1 MKIEYDSFSWKDV
14 YLYWQHKTNDLL
26 NCVNQPIP
34 CKKIKVSET
43 SDKRR
48 VCYPSWLKIDYSREI
63 VPAFNKW
70 MEMPLYDRYLPF
82 SDERVS
88 RSAKLMLQ
96 TRTEA
101 ERAAVWLFI
110 FCTSFEKSNLPF
122 PNNIM
127 IEYVSAKARMYLEKS
142 FQEWQFKYHHRFPH
156 LFINATTLRNVVFQD
171 YKAVV
176 DYAIINSYMVM
187 KEYTIVVF
195 DSQSD
200 AIQLP
205 SLFDDLRKQ

>member
-1 MKIEYDSFSWKDV
+1 MEIEYDSFSWKDV
-14 YLYWQHKTNDLL
+14 YLYWQLKTNDLL

-48 VCYPSWLKIDYSREI
+48 VCYPSWLKNDYSRDI

-127 IEYVSAKARMYLEKS
+127 IEYVGAKARTYLEKS

-156 LFINATTLRNVVFQD
+156 LFINATTVRNVVFQD

>member
-14 YLYWQHKTNDLL
+14 YLYWQLKTNDLL

-34 CKKIKVSET
+34 CKKIKVAET

-48 VCYPSWLKIDYSREI
+48 VCYPSWLKNDYSRDI
-63 VPAFNKW
+63 VPAFNRW
-70 MEMPLYDRYLPF
+70 MEMPLYDRDLPF

-127 IEYVSAKARMYLEKS
+127 IEYVGAKARKHLEKS
-142 FQEWQFKYHHRFPH
+142 FQEWQFKYHHRFPL
-156 LFINATTLRNVVFQD
+156 LFINATTVRNVVFQD

>member
-14 YLYWQHKTNDLL
+14 YLYWQLKTKDLL

-34 CKKIKVSET
+34 CQKIKVSET

-48 VCYPSWLKIDYSREI
+48 VYYHSWLKNDYSHDI
-63 VPAFNKW
+63 VSAFNRW
-70 MEMPLYDRYLPF
+70 MEMPLYDRELPF

-88 RSAKLMLQ
+88 RSAKLMMQ
-96 TRTEA
+96 TRTES

-127 IEYVSAKARMYLEKS
+127 IDYVGAKARKHLEEA
-142 FQEWQFKYHHRFPH
+142 FQKWQFRYHHRFPH
-156 LFINATTLRNVVFQD
+156 LFINATTVRNVVFQD

-176 DYAIINSYMVM
+176 DCAIINSYMVM

-200 AIQLP
+200 AIPLP

>member
-14 YLYWQHKTNDLL
+14 YLYWQLKTNDLL

-34 CKKIKVSET
+34 CKKIKVAET
-43 SDKRR
+43 LDKCR
-48 VCYPSWLKIDYSREI
+48 VCYPSWLKNDYFRDI
-63 VPAFNKW
+63 IPAFNKW

-127 IEYVSAKARMYLEKS
+127 IEYVGAKARTYLEKS

>member
-1 MKIEYDSFSWKDV
+1 MEIEYDSFSWKDV
-14 YLYWQHKTNDLL
+14 YLYWQLKTNDLL

-34 CKKIKVSET
+34 CKKIKVAET

-48 VCYPSWLKIDYSREI
+48 VCYPSWLKNDYSRDI
-63 VPAFNKW
+63 IPAFNKW
-70 MEMPLYDRYLPF
+70 MEMPLYDRDLPF

-127 IEYVSAKARMYLEKS
+127 IEYVGAKARKHLEKS

-156 LFINATTLRNVVFQD
+156 LFINATTVRNVVFQD

-176 DYAIINSYMVM
+176 DYAIINSYMVV

>member
-14 YLYWQHKTNDLL
+14 YLYWQLKTNDLL

-34 CKKIKVSET
+34 CKKIKVAET

-48 VCYPSWLKIDYSREI
+48 VCYPSWLKNDYSRDI

-127 IEYVSAKARMYLEKS
+127 IEYVGAKARKHLEKS

>member
-14 YLYWQHKTNDLL
+14 YLYWQLKTNDLL

-63 VPAFNKW
+63 VSAFNRW
-70 MEMPLYDRYLPF
+70 MEMPLYDRDLPF

-127 IEYVSAKARMYLEKS
+127 IEYVGAKARMYLEKS

>member
-14 YLYWQHKTNDLL
+14 YLYWQLKTNDLL

-34 CKKIKVSET
+34 CKKIKVAET

-63 VPAFNKW
+63 VSAFNRW
-70 MEMPLYDRYLPF
+70 MEMPLYDRDLPF

-101 ERAAVWLFI
+101 ERAAVWFLY
-110 FCTSFEKSNLPF
+110 SVLLLK
-122 PNNIM
+122 
-127 IEYVSAKARMYLEKS
+127 KANC
-142 FQEWQFKYHHRFPH
+142 RF
-156 LFINATTLRNVVFQD
+156 R
-171 YKAVV
+171 
-176 DYAIINSYMVM
+176 IIS
-187 KEYTIVVF
+187 
-195 DSQSD
+195 
-200 AIQLP
+200 
-205 SLFDDLRKQ
+205 

>member
-14 YLYWQHKTNDLL
+14 YLYWQLKTNDLL

-34 CKKIKVSET
+34 CKKIKVAET

-48 VCYPSWLKIDYSREI
+48 VCYPSWLKNDYSRDI
-63 VPAFNKW
+63 VPAFNRW
-70 MEMPLYDRYLPF
+70 MEMPLYDRDLLF

-127 IEYVSAKARMYLEKS
+127 IEYVGAKARTYLEKS

-187 KEYTIVVF
+187 KEYTLVVF

>member
-14 YLYWQHKTNDLL
+14 YLYWQLKTNDLL

-34 CKKIKVSET
+34 CKKIKVAET

-48 VCYPSWLKIDYSREI
+48 VCYPSWLKNDYSRDI
-63 VPAFNKW
+63 VPAFNRW
-70 MEMPLYDRYLPF
+70 MEMPLYDRDLLF

-127 IEYVSAKARMYLEKS
+127 IEYVGAKARKHLEKS

-156 LFINATTLRNVVFQD
+156 LFINATTVRNVVFQD

-187 KEYTIVVF
+187 KEYTLVVF

>member
-1 MKIEYDSFSWKDV
+1 MEIEYDSFSWKDV
-14 YLYWQHKTNDLL
+14 YLYWQLKTNDLL

-34 CKKIKVSET
+34 CKKIKVAET

-48 VCYPSWLKIDYSREI
+48 VCYPSWLKNDYSRDI
-63 VPAFNKW
+63 VPAFNRW
-70 MEMPLYDRYLPF
+70 MEMPLYDRDLLF

-127 IEYVSAKARMYLEKS
+127 IEYVGAKARMYLEKS

-156 LFINATTLRNVVFQD
+156 LFINATTVRNVVFQD

-176 DYAIINSYMVM
+176 DYAIINSYMLM
-187 KEYTIVVF
+187 KEYKIVVF

>member
-1 MKIEYDSFSWKDV
+1 MEIEYDSFSWKDV
-14 YLYWQHKTNDLL
+14 YLYWQLKTNELL

-34 CKKIKVSET
+34 CKKIKVAET

-48 VCYPSWLKIDYSREI
+48 VCYPSWLKNDYSRDI

-127 IEYVSAKARMYLEKS
+127 IEYVGAKARTYLEKS

>member
-14 YLYWQHKTNDLL
+14 YLYWQLKTNDLL

-34 CKKIKVSET
+34 CKKIKVAET

-48 VCYPSWLKIDYSREI
+48 VCYPSWLKNDYSRDI

-127 IEYVSAKARMYLEKS
+127 IEYIGAKARMYLEKS

-156 LFINATTLRNVVFQD
+156 LFINATTLRNVVFRD

-176 DYAIINSYMVM
+176 HYAIINSYMVM

>member
-14 YLYWQHKTNDLL
+14 YLYWQLKTNDLL

-43 SDKRR
+43 SDKRS
-48 VCYPSWLKIDYSREI
+48 VCYPSWLKNDYSRDI
-63 VPAFNKW
+63 IPAFNKW
-70 MEMPLYDRYLPF
+70 MEMPLYDRDLPF

-110 FCTSFEKSNLPF
+110 FCTSFEKSNFPF

-127 IEYVSAKARMYLEKS
+127 IEYVGAKARKHLEKS

-156 LFINATTLRNVVFQD
+156 LFINATTVRNVVFQD

-176 DYAIINSYMVM
+176 DCAIINSYMVM
-187 KEYTIVVF
+187 KEYTIVLF

-200 AIQLP
+200 ALHIP

>member
-14 YLYWQHKTNDLL
+14 YLYWQLKTNDLL

-34 CKKIKVSET
+34 CKKIKVAET

-48 VCYPSWLKIDYSREI
+48 VCYPSWLKNDYSRDI
-63 VPAFNKW
+63 IPAFNKW

-127 IEYVSAKARMYLEKS
+127 IEYVGAKARKHLEKS

-156 LFINATTLRNVVFQD
+156 LFINATTVRNVVFQD

-187 KEYTIVVF
+187 KEYTLVVF

>member
-14 YLYWQHKTNDLL
+14 YLYWRLKTNELL

-43 SDKRR
+43 SDKCR
-48 VCYPSWLKIDYSREI
+48 VCYPSWLKNDYSRDI

-127 IEYVSAKARMYLEKS
+127 IEYVCAKARKHLEKS
-142 FQEWQFKYHHRFPH
+142 FQEWQFKYHLRFPH
-156 LFINATTLRNVVFQD
+156 LFINATTVRNVVFQD

-187 KEYTIVVF
+187 KEYKIVVF

>member
-14 YLYWQHKTNDLL
+14 YLYWQLKTNDLL

-34 CKKIKVSET
+34 CKKIKVAET

-48 VCYPSWLKIDYSREI
+48 VCYPSWLKNDYSRDI

-127 IEYVSAKARMYLEKS
+127 IEYVGAKARKHLEKS

-156 LFINATTLRNVVFQD
+156 LFINATTVRNVVFQD

-187 KEYTIVVF
+187 KEYKIVVF

>member
-1 MKIEYDSFSWKDV
+1 MKIEYDSFFWKDV
-14 YLYWQHKTNDLL
+14 YLYWQLKTNDLL

-63 VPAFNKW
+63 VSAFNRW
-70 MEMPLYDRYLPF
+70 MEMPLYDRNLPF

-127 IEYVSAKARMYLEKS
+127 IEYVGAKARTYLEKS

-171 YKAVV
+171 YKTVV

>member
-1 MKIEYDSFSWKDV
+1 MEIEYDSFSWKDV
-14 YLYWQHKTNDLL
+14 YLYWQLKTNDLL

-48 VCYPSWLKIDYSREI
+48 VCYPSWLKNNYSRDI
-63 VPAFNKW
+63 IPAFNKW

-127 IEYVSAKARMYLEKS
+127 IEYVGAKARTHLEKS

-156 LFINATTLRNVVFQD
+156 LFINATTVRNVVFQD

>member
-14 YLYWQHKTNDLL
+14 YLYWQLKTNDLL

-48 VCYPSWLKIDYSREI
+48 VCYPSWLKNDYSRDI
-63 VPAFNKW
+63 VPAFNRW
-70 MEMPLYDRYLPF
+70 MEMPLYDRDLLF

-127 IEYVSAKARMYLEKS
+127 IEYVGAKARTYLEKS

-156 LFINATTLRNVVFQD
+156 LFINATTVRNVVFQD

-187 KEYTIVVF
+187 KEYTLVVF

>member
-1 MKIEYDSFSWKDV
+1 MEIEYDSFSWKDV
-14 YLYWQHKTNDLL
+14 YLYWQLKTNDLL

-34 CKKIKVSET
+34 CKKIKVAET

-48 VCYPSWLKIDYSREI
+48 VCYPSWLKNDYSRDI
-63 VPAFNKW
+63 VPAFNRW
-70 MEMPLYDRYLPF
+70 MEMPLYDRDLLF

-127 IEYVSAKARMYLEKS
+127 IEYVGAKARTYLEKS

-187 KEYTIVVF
+187 KEYTIVLF

-200 AIQLP
+200 SIPLP

>member
-14 YLYWQHKTNDLL
+14 YLYWQLKTNDLL

-34 CKKIKVSET
+34 CKKIKVAET

-48 VCYPSWLKIDYSREI
+48 VCYPSWLKNDYSRDI
-63 VPAFNKW
+63 VPAFNRW
-70 MEMPLYDRYLPF
+70 MEMPLYDRDLLF

-127 IEYVSAKARMYLEKS
+127 IEYVGAKARTYLEKS

>member
-14 YLYWQHKTNDLL
+14 YLYWQLKTNDLL
-26 NCVNQPIP
+26 NCVNQPIS
-34 CKKIKVSET
+34 CKKIKVAET

-48 VCYPSWLKIDYSREI
+48 VCYPSWLKNDYSRDI
-63 VPAFNKW
+63 VLAFNKW

-101 ERAAVWLFI
+101 ERAAVWIYI

-127 IEYVSAKARMYLEKS
+127 IEYVGAKGRTYLEKR

-156 LFINATTLRNVVFQD
+156 LFINATTVRNVVFQD

>member
-1 MKIEYDSFSWKDV
+1 MKIEYDSFFWKDV
-14 YLYWQHKTNDLL
+14 YLYWQLKTNDLL

-34 CKKIKVSET
+34 CKKIKVAET

-48 VCYPSWLKIDYSREI
+48 VCYPSWLKNDYSRDI
-63 VPAFNKW
+63 VPAFNRW
-70 MEMPLYDRYLPF
+70 MEMPLYDRDLPF

-127 IEYVSAKARMYLEKS
+127 IEYVGAKARTYLEKS

>member
-14 YLYWQHKTNDLL
+14 YLYWQLKTNDLL

-34 CKKIKVSET
+34 CKKIKVAET

-48 VCYPSWLKIDYSREI
+48 VCYPSWLKNDYSRDI

-127 IEYVSAKARMYLEKS
+127 IEYVGAKARTYLEKS

>member
-14 YLYWQHKTNDLL
+14 YLYWQLKTNDLL

-34 CKKIKVSET
+34 CKKIKVAET

-48 VCYPSWLKIDYSREI
+48 VCYPSWLKNDYSRDI

-127 IEYVSAKARMYLEKS
+127 IEYVGAKARTYLEKS

-156 LFINATTLRNVVFQD
+156 LFINATTVRNVVFQD

>member
-14 YLYWQHKTNDLL
+14 YLYWQLKTNDLL

-48 VCYPSWLKIDYSREI
+48 VCYPSWLKNDYSRDI
-63 VPAFNKW
+63 VPAFNRW
-70 MEMPLYDRYLPF
+70 MEMPLYDRDLPF

-127 IEYVSAKARMYLEKS
+127 IEYVGAKARMYLEKS

-176 DYAIINSYMVM
+176 DYAIINSYMVI

>member
-1 MKIEYDSFSWKDV
+1 MEIEYDSFSWKDV
-14 YLYWQHKTNDLL
+14 YLYWQLKTNDLL

-63 VPAFNKW
+63 VSAFNRW
-70 MEMPLYDRYLPF
+70 MEMPLYDRDLPF

-127 IEYVSAKARMYLEKS
+127 IEYVGAKARTYLEKS

-156 LFINATTLRNVVFQD
+156 LFINATTLRNVVFHD

>member
-1 MKIEYDSFSWKDV
+1 MEIEYDSFSWKDV
-14 YLYWQHKTNDLL
+14 YLYWQLKTNDLL

-34 CKKIKVSET
+34 CKKIKVAET

-48 VCYPSWLKIDYSREI
+48 VCYPSWLKNDYSRDI

-127 IEYVSAKARMYLEKS
+127 IEYVGAKARKHLEKS

-156 LFINATTLRNVVFQD
+156 LFINATTVRNVVFQD

-187 KEYTIVVF
+187 KEYTLVVF

>member
-14 YLYWQHKTNDLL
+14 YLYWQLKTNDLL

-34 CKKIKVSET
+34 CKKIKVAET

-48 VCYPSWLKIDYSREI
+48 VCYPSWLKNDYSRDI
-63 VPAFNKW
+63 VPAFNRW
-70 MEMPLYDRYLPF
+70 MEMPVYDRDLLF

-127 IEYVSAKARMYLEKS
+127 IEYVGAKARTYLEKS

-187 KEYTIVVF
+187 KEYTLVVF

>member
-1 MKIEYDSFSWKDV
+1 MEIEYDSFSWKDV
-14 YLYWQHKTNDLL
+14 YLYWQLKTNDLL

-48 VCYPSWLKIDYSREI
+48 VCYPSWLKNDYSRDI
-63 VPAFNKW
+63 IPAFNKW

-127 IEYVSAKARMYLEKS
+127 IEYIGAKARMYLEKS

>member
-1 MKIEYDSFSWKDV
+1 MKIEYDSFFWKDV
-14 YLYWQHKTNDLL
+14 YLYWQLKTNDLL

-48 VCYPSWLKIDYSREI
+48 VCYPSWLKNDYSRDI
-63 VPAFNKW
+63 VPAFNRW
-70 MEMPLYDRYLPF
+70 MEMPLYDRDLLF

-127 IEYVSAKARMYLEKS
+127 IEYVGAKARTYLEKS

-156 LFINATTLRNVVFQD
+156 LFINATTVRNVVFQD

-176 DYAIINSYMVM
+176 DYAIINSYMVI

>member
-1 MKIEYDSFSWKDV
+1 MEIEYDSFSWKDV
-14 YLYWQHKTNDLL
+14 YLYWRLKTNELL

-34 CKKIKVSET
+34 CKKIKVAET

-48 VCYPSWLKIDYSREI
+48 VCYPSWLKNDYSRDI
-63 VPAFNKW
+63 VPAFNRW
-70 MEMPLYDRYLPF
+70 MEMPLYDRDLLF

-127 IEYVSAKARMYLEKS
+127 IEYVGAKARTYLEKS

-156 LFINATTLRNVVFQD
+156 LFINATTVRNVVFR
-171 YKAVV
+171 
-176 DYAIINSYMVM
+176 IIRLLLIMRLS
-187 KEYTIVVF
+187 IH
-195 DSQSD
+195 
-200 AIQLP
+200 IW
-205 SLFDDLRKQ
+205 

>member
-14 YLYWQHKTNDLL
+14 YLYWQLKTNDLL

-34 CKKIKVSET
+34 CKKIKVAET

-48 VCYPSWLKIDYSREI
+48 VCYPSWLKNDYFRDI
-63 VPAFNKW
+63 IPAFNKW

-127 IEYVSAKARMYLEKS
+127 IEYVGAKARTYLEKS

>member
-14 YLYWQHKTNDLL
+14 YLYWQLKTNDLL
-26 NCVNQPIP
+26 NCVNQPIS
-34 CKKIKVSET
+34 CKKIKVAET

-48 VCYPSWLKIDYSREI
+48 VCYPSWLKNDYSRDI
-63 VPAFNKW
+63 IPAFNKW

-101 ERAAVWLFI
+101 ERAAVWIYI

-127 IEYVSAKARMYLEKS
+127 IEYVGAKARKHLEKS
-142 FQEWQFKYHHRFPH
+142 FREWQFKYHHRFPH
-156 LFINATTLRNVVFQD
+156 LFINATTVRNVVFQD

-187 KEYTIVVF
+187 KEYKIVVF

-200 AIQLP
+200 AVQLP

>member
-14 YLYWQHKTNDLL
+14 YLYWQLKTNDLL

-34 CKKIKVSET
+34 CKKIKVAET

-48 VCYPSWLKIDYSREI
+48 VCYPSWLKNDYSRDI
-63 VPAFNKW
+63 IPAFNKW

-127 IEYVSAKARMYLEKS
+127 IEYVGAKARKHLEKS

-156 LFINATTLRNVVFQD
+156 LFINATTVRNVVFQD

-176 DYAIINSYMVM
+176 DYAIINSYMVV